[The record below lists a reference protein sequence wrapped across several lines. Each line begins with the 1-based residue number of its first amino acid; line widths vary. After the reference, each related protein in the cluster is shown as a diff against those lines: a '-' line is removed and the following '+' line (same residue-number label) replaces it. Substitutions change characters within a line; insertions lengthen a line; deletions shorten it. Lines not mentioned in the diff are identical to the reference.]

1 MPRKYTKSG
10 PNRSAFIRSM
20 PSAPVAE
27 VIAAAKKQGIKN
39 LKAGLVYAVRAADKK
54 GPKPNGLKPG
64 PKPKAGRKPKAG
76 VEQQFID
83 LALELGI
90 GRASDLLA
98 RVREAVKSVAS

>member
-64 PKPKAGRKPKAG
+64 PKPKPKAG
-76 VEQQFID
+76 LEQQFID
-83 LALELGI
+83 VALELGI
-90 GRASDLLA
+90 GRAMDLLA
-98 RVREAVKSVAS
+98 RVRKAVSSVAG